1 MTWAVKRTDTFL
13 ESLKVIR
20 KNKEALLELD
30 KKIKR
35 LQEDPLHLG
44 GWLSGELHGK
54 KSTRISRKYRLI
66 FTPDEMEQVFILT
79 GLTIERVLTT
89 NANPV
94 FHCLNNPTQQPAEGG
109 AVY

>member
-1 MTWAVKRTDTFL
+1 MTWAVKRTDTFRY
-13 ESLKVIR
+13 SLKAIR
-20 KNKEALLELD
+20 KNKEALAELD

-66 FTPDEMEQVFILT
+66 FTPTETEKV
-79 GLTIERVLTT
+79 VY
-89 NANPV
+89 
-94 FHCLNNPTQQPAEGG
+94 LNWIYHRKTAYE
-109 AVY
+109 